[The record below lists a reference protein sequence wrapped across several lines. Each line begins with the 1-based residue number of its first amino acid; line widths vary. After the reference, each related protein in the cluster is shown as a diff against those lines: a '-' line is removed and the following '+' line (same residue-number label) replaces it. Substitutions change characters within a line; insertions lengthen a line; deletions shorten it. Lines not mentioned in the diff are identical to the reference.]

1 MPGEAMIEPDWSLMM
16 AKLDKYLEQAS
27 RMTDPRRNECDVKI
41 DTIDT
46 TSPEW
51 SRGTTLFYGVIAWH
65 YLRGCRI
72 ETALETSPAAA
83 LQALAE
89 HMGWHYKLDSGS
101 IEVTYQ

>member
-16 AKLDKYLEQAS
+16 AKLDKCLEQVS
-27 RMTDPRRNECDVKI
+27 RMTDPRRNECDVK
-41 DTIDT
+41 IDT

-51 SRGTTLFYGVIAWH
+51 SRGTTLFYGVIAWRD
-65 YLRGCRI
+65 LRGCRI

-89 HMGWHYKLDSGS
+89 HMGWRYKLDSGS